1 MKTILFNTWTAI
13 VALIFVNLKQ
23 VIADDKFFDE
33 RDLANPRSELFKL
46 TDFKVPN
53 LYVHL
58 NDIDYQMFFFSF
70 ECERYASPNFVERK
84 DECYTAPWV
93 NLTYS
98 LDRALSKN
106 YIPIQKHSLLQ
117 LLLAQP

>member
-1 MKTILFNTWTAI
+1 
-13 VALIFVNLKQ
+13 
-23 VIADDKFFDE
+23 
-33 RDLANPRSELFKL
+33 
-46 TDFKVPN
+46 
-53 LYVHL
+53 
-58 NDIDYQMFFFSF
+58 MFFFSF

-106 YIPIQKHSLLQ
+106 YIPKSKIKDKTDLSLIDSVLKTHTHN
-117 LLLAQP
+117 LTVSEFDGLITKYTNYTIEELFTTPYKLTIIPSTEFETKDASLTFELDG